1 MHDWLLNSPIIR
13 LFVIIALGYLVGEIK
28 FPGGFRL
35 GVAGVLFVGLTCGA
49 WNRSMELPVEI
60 QTLGL
65 VLFVYC
71 IGLQAAPGFFKSF
84 KREGLRL
91 NLAVTLALGLT
102 FIGAYVLMR
111 TTGRSAPLVA
121 GVFTGALTS
130 TPALG
135 AVTETLS
142 RSGSTTTAADLA
154 VVGYGVAYPIAIL
167 VVLLI
172 VQVLATRSGK
182 NVPPIEVISPLA
194 TPVTIAVE
202 TLDESGQPW
211 RAGVVTQKTGAL
223 LTRYRTPDGQSGL
236 ATDASTLPPGSLVL
250 AVGNVAQIEK
260 GTALLGRI
268 SPVNLQDELRGFEVH
283 RYFVSN
289 PAIVERPLG
298 ELGLSKLGAVVSR
311 LRRGDVDLAVS
322 DQTLFHLGD
331 RVRVISYRDRELE
344 VRKFFGNSVTV
355 LTETGYFSF
364 ALGIILGLILGQIPL
379 PIPGLSEP
387 VRLGVAGGP
396 LVVALVLGSL
406 GRSGPFIWSIPNE
419 VNLTLRHLGIL
430 FFLAAVGVKAGRGL
444 LPVLQTDG
452 LPLVALSVAILVI
465 AHAPFL
471 LALRLTNQRNLP
483 TILGAVA
490 GFQTQPAVL
499 TFAATKVPSGP
510 LNTAYATVYPLAV
523 ILKIILAQLLLAVR

>member
-13 LFVIIALGYLVGEIK
+13 LFVIIALGYLVGEIR

-35 GVAGVLFVGLTCGA
+35 GVAGVLFVGLACGA
-49 WNRSMELPVEI
+49 WTPSMELPVEI
-60 QTLGL
+60 QSLGL

-84 KREGLRL
+84 KHEGLRL
-91 NLAVTLALGLT
+91 NLAVLLALVFTFVGGYGL
-102 FIGAYVLMR
+102 IRV
-111 TTGRSAPLVA
+111 TGRSAPLLA
-121 GVFTGALTS
+121 GIFSGALTS

-135 AVTETLS
+135 AVTETLT
-142 RSGSTTTAADLA
+142 RSGANAMDANLA

-167 VVLLI
+167 FVLLI
-172 VQVLATRSGK
+172 VQVLAARTGA
-182 NVPPIEVISPLA
+182 NIAPTQVTSPLA
-194 TPVTIAVE
+194 PPVTIAVE
-202 TLDESGQPW
+202 TSDESGQPW
-211 RAGVVTQKTGAL
+211 RAGLVTQKTGVL
-223 LTRYRTPDGQSGL
+223 LTRYRMHDGQSGL
-236 ATDASTLPPGSLVL
+236 ATDSSTLPPGSLVL
-250 AVGNVAQIEK
+250 AVGNGEQISAAV
-260 GTALLGRI
+260 ALLGRTG
-268 SPVNLQDELRGFEVH
+268 PGNLQDELRGFEVH

-289 PAIVERPLG
+289 RQIVERPLG
-298 ELGLSKLGAVVSR
+298 ELALAKLGAVVSR
-311 LRRGDVDLAVS
+311 LRRGDVDLPAN
-322 DQTLFHLGD
+322 DQTLLHLGD
-331 RVRVISYRDRELE
+331 RVRVISYRDREPD

-387 VRLGVAGGP
+387 LRLGIAGGP
-396 LVVALVLGSL
+396 LIAALVLGSL

-444 LPVLQTDG
+444 LAVLQTDG
-452 LPLVALSVAILVI
+452 LPLVALSVAILLL

-490 GFQTQPAVL
+490 GFQTQPAIL

-523 ILKIILAQLLLAVR
+523 ILKIILAQLLVTLA